1 MQYEILNVL
10 LFGRGRSEGKG
21 KGNNNRLGIVRETI
35 FINVISCERIR

>member
-1 MQYEILNVL
+1 MQYEILDVL
-10 LFGRGRSEGKG
+10 LFGSGRGEGKG